1 MHHPDNYVRFYLSKV
16 IKRNIATFEVHN
28 IYKRFTVSVV
38 TDLRKVISKQ
48 TPPLNKGR
56 TGNAEN
62 EINAAA
68 FNRIN
73 TVANRRFFW
82 IFGFLSHSD
91 RILTDCPNHFPDF
104 DLESFSFFESKIYL
118 LWKIWPISIKQWKPM
133 WIRACCLQFFS
144 HYAENNNRIC
154 LSAHSYS
161 FWPH

>member
-28 IYKRFTVSVV
+28 IYKRFTVSVA

-118 LWKIWPISIKQWKPM
+118 L
-133 WIRACCLQFFS
+133 
-144 HYAENNNRIC
+144 
-154 LSAHSYS
+154 
-161 FWPH
+161 